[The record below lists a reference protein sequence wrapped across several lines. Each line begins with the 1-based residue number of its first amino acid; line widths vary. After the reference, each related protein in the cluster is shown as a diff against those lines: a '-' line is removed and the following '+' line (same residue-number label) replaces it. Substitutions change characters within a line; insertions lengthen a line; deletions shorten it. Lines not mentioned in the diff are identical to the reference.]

1 MFFQGNLKIKIC
13 PLLLLWSWIR
23 WWSSNFKP
31 FISLLHYVCV
41 SSLSLFISPLSLSL
55 SLFISPISLSLSYQV
70 SLSTKYIYGYFSIFL
85 SLKVYSHWLQI
96 LLWAEAISAEI
107 HWPVAFPWLF
117 DNESHLIFSVICHP
131 DKSCIGPSGKVLCFW
146 TIVFIFYLWITKVC
160 SLEF

>member
-1 MFFQGNLKIKIC
+1 MSVLPRQFKDKNMSPASALKLDSLVKLKFQALHLS
-13 PLLLLWSWIR
+13 P
-23 WWSSNFKP
+23 
-31 FISLLHYVCV
+31 SLCLCFL
-41 SSLSLFISPLSLSL
+41 SLSLYISSLSLSL

-131 DKSCIGPSGKVLCFW
+131 DKSCIWPSGKVLCF
-146 TIVFIFYLWITKVC
+146 
-160 SLEF
+160 